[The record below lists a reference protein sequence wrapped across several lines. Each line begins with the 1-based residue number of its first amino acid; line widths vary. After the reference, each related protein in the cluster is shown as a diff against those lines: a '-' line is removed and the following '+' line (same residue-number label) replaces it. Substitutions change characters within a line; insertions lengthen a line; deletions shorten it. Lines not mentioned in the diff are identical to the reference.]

1 MYRSSSVFKVSKY
14 FIPYVIFLIIV
25 GYKGQLAYAFLIV
38 LVHEMV
44 HYITARYYGFTGFDI
59 ELMAVGA
66 VLKFRDLDD
75 ATPKEDLI
83 ISISGPM
90 SNIAL
95 AVIFY
100 FIYKNSLNSNLYMLF
115 AGNLAI
121 GVFNLIP
128 AFPLDG
134 GRILRDLL
142 SFKFTYKKSNKI
154 MMIFSIVI
162 GAFLMFCYILLFFKG
177 NTNFTVGVIG
187 IFIIISSLKENE
199 RISYIIM
206 GDIIKKKY
214 KLVKNGYIENKNT
227 SVYYKKDLLCIMG
240 LFDKNKYNIFTVLDE
255 ELRVVDIIY
264 EEEIINALKLHGN
277 ITIEEFIKIEDEHK

>member
-1 MYRSSSVFKVSKY
+1 MVKVSKY

-25 GYKGQLAYAFLIV
+25 GYKGQLLYAFFIV
-38 LVHEMV
+38 IAHETV
-44 HYITARYYGFTGFDI
+44 HYITARYFGFSGFDI
-59 ELMAVGA
+59 ELIAVGA

-75 ATPKEDLI
+75 ASPKEDLL
-83 ISISGPM
+83 ISLSGPM

-100 FIYKNSLNSNLYMLF
+100 FLYKNFASNDLYMLF

-121 GVFNLIP
+121 GFFNLIP

-142 SFKFTYKKSNKI
+142 SFRFIYKKSNKI
-154 MMIFSIVI
+154 MMILSIAI
-162 GAFLMFCYILLFFKG
+162 GTLLMFLYVYMFLKG
-177 NTNFTVGVIG
+177 NSNFNLG
-187 IFIIISSLKENE
+187 IISLFIIISSLRENE
-199 RISYIIM
+199 RVSYIIM

-214 KLVKNGYIENKNT
+214 KFTKKGYIDNR
-227 SVYYKKDLLCIMG
+227 SSSIYYKKDLLCAMG

-255 ELRVVDIIY
+255 EMKVMDIIY
-264 EEEIINALKLHGN
+264 EEEIINALKLYGN
-277 ITIEEFIKIEDEHK
+277 ITVEEFMKIEDKYK

>member
-1 MYRSSSVFKVSKY
+1 MIKVSKY
-14 FIPYVIFLIIV
+14 FIPYVIFLIII
-25 GYKGQLAYAFLIV
+25 GYKGQLAYAFFIV

-44 HYITARYYGFTGFDI
+44 HYITARCCGFSGFDI
-59 ELMAVGA
+59 ELIAVGA

-83 ISISGPM
+83 ISVSGPM

-100 FIYKNSLNSNLYMLF
+100 FLYKNFPNDNWYMLF

-121 GVFNLIP
+121 GLFNLIP

-142 SFKFTYKKSNKI
+142 NFRFTYKRSNKI
-154 MMIFSIVI
+154 MIIVSIVI
-162 GAFLMFCYILLFFKG
+162 GILLMFSYVFMFLKG
-177 NTNFTVGVIG
+177 NTNFNLG
-187 IFIIISSLKENE
+187 IISLFIIISSLKENE
-199 RISYIIM
+199 RVSYIIM

-214 KLVKNGYIENKNT
+214 KFVKSGYIENKNT
-227 SVYYKKDLLCIMG
+227 SVYYKKDLLCAMG

-255 ELRVVDIIY
+255 EMKVMDIIY
-264 EEEIINALKLHGN
+264 EEEIISALKLYGN
-277 ITIEEFIKIEDEHK
+277 ITIEEFMKIEDGYK